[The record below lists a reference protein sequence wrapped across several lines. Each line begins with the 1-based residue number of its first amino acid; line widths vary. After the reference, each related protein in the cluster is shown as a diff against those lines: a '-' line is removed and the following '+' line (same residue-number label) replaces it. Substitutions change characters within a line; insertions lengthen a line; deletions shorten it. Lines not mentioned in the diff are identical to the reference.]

1 MHLFLVWF
9 IIILLDISTFFL
21 DCFRSPRILVSHSFE
36 RERKMSKA
44 GALDLA
50 SGLGGKIDK
59 SDVLSAVD
67 KYPSSLYARF
77 FCECVYLYVSER
89 GNNAVFET

>member
-1 MHLFLVWF
+1 
-9 IIILLDISTFFL
+9 
-21 DCFRSPRILVSHSFE
+21 
-36 RERKMSKA
+36 MSKA